1 MKTTIINFDFL
12 ASKIKSDKK
21 LIDSH
26 YPESITTLTIYL
38 LAKEYSN
45 NEDLTSALE
54 KKAEGSLPSIPVV
67 LATETEQIDFIIEAL
82 GELAEKA
89 DNIKKALHKVLPV
102 AYGIYGNV
110 KSMILA
116 KSVDL
121 SLALNL
127 EAIRGEKGAFDL
139 RLHHISRP
147 FQQQENSAE
156 NTLRI
161 LEDTEFADDKGRF
174 AFGYDT
180 HPRCQDAI
188 SFRAAPQTHGG
199 ARDAFDFMKKS
210 IEGYMESDLDLSTQ
224 MRYST
229 DMAITALAGF
239 GNISERRTFRLNDH
253 DFSYGLP
260 TNLIYKDPGYNHGF
274 VVVQA
279 VGTAILGEL
288 KTQALPTRATTD
300 TRLNKSLA
308 FSSAKRVVD
317 SLGLLSKIIMIETF
331 MSCQGIDLVKKVLP
345 DLKLGKGTEAAYN
358 KIRESVKLVESNRYI
373 IPEMNELDRMIFTGE
388 LLSAV
393 ENTVGSLK

>member
-1 MKTTIINFDFL
+1 MKTTTINFDFL
-12 ASKIKSDKK
+12 TDKIKSDKN

-26 YPESITTLTIYL
+26 YPESITALTLYL
-38 LAKEYSN
+38 TAKEYSDN
-45 NEDLTSALE
+45 SNLSSSLE
-54 KKAEGSLPSIPVV
+54 EKAEVSLPSIPTG
-67 LATETEQIDFIIEAL
+67 LATEKEQTDFIIDVL
-82 GELAEKA
+82 GDLANKA
-89 DNIKKALHKVLPV
+89 DNMKEVLHKVLPV

-110 KSMILA
+110 KSMELA
-116 KSVDL
+116 KAVDL
-121 SLALNL
+121 TLALNL
-127 EAIRGEKGAFDL
+127 EAIRGERGAFDL
-139 RLHHISRP
+139 RLHNTARP
-147 FQQQENSAE
+147 FKQQENSAE

-199 ARDAFDFMKKS
+199 ARDALDFMRTT
-210 IEGYMESDLDLSTQ
+210 IEDYMESSLDLSTQ
-224 MRYST
+224 LRYAT
-229 DMAITALAGF
+229 DMAMTALAGL
-239 GNISERRTFRLNDH
+239 GNISERRAFRLNDH

-279 VGTAILGEL
+279 VGTAVLGEL
-288 KTQALPTRATTD
+288 KTKALPTRASTD
-300 TRLNKSLA
+300 DRLNRTLA

-317 SLGLLSKIIMIETF
+317 SLGLLSKILMIEAF

-345 DLKLGKGTEAAYN
+345 DLKLGKGTEAAYS

-373 IPEMNELDRMIFTGE
+373 IPEMNELDRMIFTNE
-388 LLSAV
+388 LISAV
-393 ENTVGSLK
+393 EDAVGILK

>member
-1 MKTTIINFDFL
+1 MKTNIINFDFL
-12 ASKIKSDKK
+12 ASKIKSDQK

-26 YPESITTLTIYL
+26 YPKSITSLTLYL

-45 NEDLTSALE
+45 NTDLSSAFE
-54 KKAEGSLPSIPVV
+54 KKAEGSLPSIPVA
-67 LATETEQIDFIIEAL
+67 LASEKEQIDFIIEML

-89 DNIKKALHKVLPV
+89 DNIKDALHKILPV
-102 AYGIYGNV
+102 AYGIYATV
-110 KSMILA
+110 KSMNLA
-116 KSVDL
+116 KAVDL

-127 EAIRGEKGAFDL
+127 EAIRGERGAFDL

-147 FQQQENSAE
+147 YQQQENSAE
-156 NTLRI
+156 NTLRM
-161 LEDTEFADDKGRF
+161 LENTEFADDKGRF
-174 AFGYDT
+174 DYGYDT

-199 ARDAFDFMKKS
+199 ARDALDFMKKS
-210 IEGYMESDLDLSTQ
+210 IENYMDSDLDLSTQ
-224 MRYST
+224 MRYAT
-229 DMAITALAGF
+229 DMAMTALAGF
-239 GNISERRTFRLNDH
+239 GNISERRAFRLNDH
-253 DFSYGLP
+253 AFSYGLP

-279 VGTAILGEL
+279 VGTAVLGEL
-288 KTQALPTRATTD
+288 KTYALPARAYMD
-300 TRLNKSLA
+300 DRLNKTIA

-317 SLGLLSKIIMIETF
+317 SLGLLSKIIMIEAF

-345 DLKLGKGTEAAYN
+345 DLKLGKGTESAYN
-358 KIRESVKLVESNRYI
+358 KIRESVKLVEENRYI

-388 LLSAV
+388 LISAV

>member
-1 MKTTIINFDFL
+1 MKTNIINFDFL
-12 ASKIKSDKK
+12 ASKIKSDKH

-26 YPESITTLTIYL
+26 YPESITTLTLYL
-38 LAKEYSN
+38 LTKEYSDKA
-45 NEDLTSALE
+45 DLALAI
-54 KKAEGSLPSIPVV
+54 KKMAEGSLPSIPVS
-67 LATETEQIDFIIEAL
+67 LASEKEQIEFILETL
-82 GELAEKA
+82 GELAIQAE
-89 DNIKKALHKVLPV
+89 NIKGVLHKVLPL

-110 KSMILA
+110 KSMDLA
-116 KSVDL
+116 KAVDL

-199 ARDAFDFMKKS
+199 ARDALDFMKKT
-210 IEGYMESDLDLSTQ
+210 INDYMESDLDLSTQ
-224 MRYST
+224 MRYAT

-239 GNISERRTFRLNDH
+239 GNISERRAFRLNDH

-279 VGTAILGEL
+279 VGTAVLGEL
-288 KTQALPTRATTD
+288 KTQALPARSYMD
-300 TRLNKSLA
+300 DRLNKTIA

-317 SLGLLSKIIMIETF
+317 CLGLLSKIVMIETF
-331 MSCQGIDLVKKVLP
+331 MSCQGIDLVKKILP
-345 DLKLGKGTEAAYN
+345 DLKLGKGTEAAYS
-358 KIRESVKLVESNRYI
+358 KIRESIKVVESNRYI
-373 IPEMNELDRMIFTGE
+373 IPEMNELDRLIFTGE
-388 LLSAV
+388 LISVV